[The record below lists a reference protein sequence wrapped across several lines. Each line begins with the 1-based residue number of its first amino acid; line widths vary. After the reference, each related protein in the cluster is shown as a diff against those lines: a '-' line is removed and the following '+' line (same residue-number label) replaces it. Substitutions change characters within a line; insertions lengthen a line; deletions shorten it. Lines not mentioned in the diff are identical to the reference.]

1 MRGKLLEKRN
11 SLEAAHAKRKK
22 MLEAWNEDNTPKKV
36 EPVTDQVIL
45 KGWITNHHFQ
55 TKSRFDPQK

>member
-22 MLEAWNEDNTPKKV
+22 MLEAWNEDSTPKKV
-36 EPVTDQVIL
+36 EPVTYQVIL
-45 KGWITNHHFQ
+45 
-55 TKSRFDPQK
+55 